1 MLFIGCQYHSLDRV
15 RRRFVKSQNI
25 AKIIFKNDFS
35 LTMYTATLIK
45 KAYKVKVYIYIVKVY
60 IKRYIYGYIRAS
72 QLIDKFALTSTMAIL
87 TLYFDK

>member
-35 LTMYTATLIK
+35 LPMYTATLTK
-45 KAYKVKVYIYIVKVY
+45 KAYKVKVYIYIQLKF
-60 IKRYIYGYIRAS
+60 ILKGIYMDI
-72 QLIDKFALTSTMAIL
+72 
-87 TLYFDK
+87 

>member
-35 LTMYTATLIK
+35 LPMYTATLIK
-45 KAYKVKVYIYIVKVY
+45 KAYKVKVYIYIQLKF
-60 IKRYIYGYIRAS
+60 ILKGIYMDI
-72 QLIDKFALTSTMAIL
+72 
-87 TLYFDK
+87 

>member
-45 KAYKVKVYIYIVKVY
+45 KAYKVKVYIYIQLKF
-60 IKRYIYGYIRAS
+60 ILKGIYMDI
-72 QLIDKFALTSTMAIL
+72 
-87 TLYFDK
+87 

>member
-35 LTMYTATLIK
+35 LPMYTATLIK
-45 KAYKVKVYIYIVKVY
+45 EAYKVKVYIYIQLKF
-60 IKRYIYGYIRAS
+60 ILKGIYMDI
-72 QLIDKFALTSTMAIL
+72 
-87 TLYFDK
+87 